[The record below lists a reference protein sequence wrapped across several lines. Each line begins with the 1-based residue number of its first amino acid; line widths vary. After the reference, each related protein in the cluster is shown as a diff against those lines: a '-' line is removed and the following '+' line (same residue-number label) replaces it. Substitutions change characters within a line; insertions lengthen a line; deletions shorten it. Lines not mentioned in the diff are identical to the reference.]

1 MSVRRERFIVQ
12 GQVQGVGFRPFVFSL
27 AEERALSGFVRNS
40 PHGVVIEVQGSAE
53 ALDDFALALKERLP
67 PLARP
72 HSLHREPCAILPGE
86 NAFSIARST
95 AGHSHAVLISPDTAT
110 CADCL
115 ADIRDPAGRRFH
127 YPFTNCTNCGP
138 RYTITRSIPYD
149 RASTSMA
156 CFPMCPDCQAEYENP
171 RDRRFHAQP
180 NACPVCGPKVW
191 FVGSGLVCRDTSSG
205 VVFAQGAGPKSPAR
219 PHKNSPSSS
228 DDKPS
233 HSQGG
238 AALAALAEFL
248 HAGGIAA
255 IKGLGGFHLACDA
268 RNHQAVMRLRQRK
281 NRPHKP
287 FALMAANLEE
297 IRRFAL
303 VGQAEEKLL
312 LSPERPIVLCP
323 LLEPGEA
330 PPLGSAPVCRQTRK
344 ARLWAMGA
352 DNSAGERNWTGERMR
367 PRPKGEPQEV
377 ASQLVGPAPEHKA
390 SLTKYHDK
398 PGHYPLSPG
407 ISPDTHMVGVML
419 PYTPLHVVLFE
430 HLRALSRTRDRP
442 AVLVMTS
449 GNPAGEPI
457 CLSNREAAERLGHL
471 AEAFLFHDRDI
482 LIRADDSV
490 LRVLPDGSPLF
501 LRRAR
506 GYVPRPLPLPEHEG
520 ADAPCVLGVGAE
532 LKNTLCLTKGSDAFV
547 SQHIGDMA
555 NLETAAFHA
564 DMREHLAGLLQ
575 VAPQAVVRDLH
586 PDYLSS
592 QMADA
597 LGQER
602 GLPVYRL
609 QHHFAHA
616 HAVLAEHRFQGKA
629 LVLALDGTGLG
640 TDGKLWGGELLL
652 VHTRPGEE
660 PLHTHVAAFAPL
672 DLPGGETAIREPW
685 RIAHAL
691 LLRLGLYDPS
701 LPLPWLPEYENAARL
716 LPAMLERRINTP
728 VSTSCGRLFDAVA
741 ALLGLCNATTYEGQ
755 AAIRLEEAGSVPV
768 WRDTSSGLLWAM
780 GQDHKSPAPSPK
792 AAPSL
797 SDAKLGHYQAE
808 RLYPCPFTPDTLDTH
823 ALFAAVHDDI
833 RQGEPVSVIA
843 RRFHRSLAVGLAELA
858 AYAAREHGITHV
870 GLSGGCLQ
878 NATLAIELSRE
889 LEQRGLIPL
898 RHRDLPPG
906 DGCISLGQAAW
917 GRSLLFTGSAPA

>member
-1 MSVRRERFIVQ
+1 V
-12 GQVQGVGFRPFVFSL
+12 
-27 AEERALSGFVRNS
+27 
-40 PHGVVIEVQGSAE
+40 
-53 ALDDFALALKERLP
+53 
-67 PLARP
+67 ARP
-72 HSLHREPCAILPGE
+72 
-86 NAFSIARST
+86 
-95 AGHSHAVLISPDTAT
+95 
-110 CADCL
+110 
-115 ADIRDPAGRRFH
+115 
-127 YPFTNCTNCGP
+127 
-138 RYTITRSIPYD
+138 
-149 RASTSMA
+149 
-156 CFPMCPDCQAEYENP
+156 
-171 RDRRFHAQP
+171 
-180 NACPVCGPKVW
+180 
-191 FVGSGLVCRDTSSG
+191 SG
-205 VVFAQGAGPKSPAR
+205 VACGNVQFRYPAELSA
-219 PHKNSPSSS
+219 PSHKAAPFSS
-228 DDKPS
+228 DDKLS
-233 HSQGG
+233 HYQGD

-248 HAGGIAA
+248 HGGGIAA

-268 RNHQAVMRLRQRK
+268 CDHQAVMRLRQRK

-287 FALMAANLEE
+287 FALMTADLEE
-297 IRRFAL
+297 VRRFAL

-323 LLEPGEA
+323 LLDPGEE
-330 PPLGSAPVCRQTRK
+330 PLLGSV
-344 ARLWAMGA
+344 
-352 DNSAGERNWTGERMR
+352 
-367 PRPKGEPQEV
+367 
-377 ASQLVGPAPEHKA
+377 
-390 SLTKYHDK
+390 
-398 PGHYPLSPG
+398 PLSLG
-407 ISPDTHMVGVML
+407 ISPDTRMVGVML
-419 PYTPLHVVLFE
+419 PYTPLHFVLFE

-457 CLSNREAAERLGHL
+457 CLSNREAAERLGNL

-490 LRVLPDGSPLF
+490 LRILPDGSPLF

-506 GYVPRPLPLPEHEG
+506 GYVPRPLPLPELDPASKDHSNNEHEATG
-520 ADAPCVLGVGAE
+520 APCVLGAGAE

-564 DMREHLAGLLQ
+564 DMGEHLAGLLQ

-592 QMADA
+592 HMADA

-602 GLPVYRL
+602 GIPVYRL

-629 LVLALDGTGLG
+629 LVLALDGAGLG

-652 VHTRPGEE
+652 VHTRPGES
-660 PLHTHVAAFAPL
+660 PLHVHVAAFAPL

-691 LLRLGLYDPS
+691 LLRLGLYDSSSLLSHTGGPCPPAPPRPS
-701 LPLPWLPEYENAARL
+701 PAKPGIVLPWLPEYENAARL
-716 LPAMLERRINTP
+716 LPTMLERRINTP

-755 AAIRLEEAGSVPV
+755 AAIRLEEAQYQKE
-768 WRDTSSGLLWAM
+768 TSAKKTASAT
-780 GQDHKSPAPSPK
+780 STE
-792 AAPSL
+792 AANV
-797 SDAKLGHYQAE
+797 

-823 ALFAAVHDDI
+823 ALFAAVYDDI
-833 RQGEPVSVIA
+833 RQGEPTPAIA

-858 AYAAREHGITHV
+858 AYAAREHGTKHV

-878 NATLAIELSRE
+878 NATLTTELSRE

-917 GRSLLFTGSAPA
+917 GRSLFFARPDPEPGAL